1 MSKSVSEYPL
11 MKECCKSCPFK
22 ENERGLMQ
30 NVELA
35 NTVIERNL
43 FQSQQM
49 CHSTRKTL
57 EGKDT
62 HRCIGYYRYSFEI
75 YKRMGL
81 EPEQNLK

>member
-1 MSKSVSEYPL
+1 MDKPVSEYPI
-11 MKECCKSCPFK
+11 MQKCCKTCPFK
-22 ENERGLMQ
+22 EDDRGLMQ

-35 NTVIERNL
+35 NTVIGRNL
-43 FQSQQM
+43 FKGQQM

-62 HRCIGYYRYSFEI
+62 HRCRGYYDYSFEI

-81 EPEQNLK
+81 EPDKNLK